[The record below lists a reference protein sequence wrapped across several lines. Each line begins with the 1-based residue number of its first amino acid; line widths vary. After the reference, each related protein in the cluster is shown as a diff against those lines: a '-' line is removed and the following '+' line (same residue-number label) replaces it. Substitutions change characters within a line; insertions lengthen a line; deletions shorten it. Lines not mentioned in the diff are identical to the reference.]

1 MTAVWPFIPQKN
13 VVESIEWLTDILKC
27 KKVEYRL
34 CLRAIPRVIYSC
46 KYQLD
51 DGDYGVARELARSVG
66 GDPVFVPDW
75 PTATQIP
82 TISPSTVSLP
92 VDVTHAPA
100 YRVCGSA
107 LIWTGNS
114 THEVVTVTALGT
126 GTISISATVN
136 GYATPWVIPLRLGTF
151 SQEFSG
157 DRGPQ
162 TYSTCAAVFTC
173 IDTED
178 LSGASGGLSYPTYL
192 ADDQSV
198 AIPVVTDPV
207 YIINNVQEKNTREVE
222 TLDSQTGPL
231 VKYALFS
238 TPNQSAVLAW
248 FVADAPSLWALR
260 VWLHT
265 RRGRWKQFWTS
276 SWNADVTVT
285 KDITAGDGSIQIAAI
300 GRCGQ
305 QPLKR
310 IGGEQHEQQK
320 AHAHQAH
327 HGQDARHHRVRQ
339 MAAEPGHCQSP
350 HAQHLH
356 PQQQRALVPAPHRG
370 DAVLQRQSAVGV
382 GCHVKHRKIVAHKG
396 CHQAHKSKRD
406 QHKQGI
412 SARAGQ
418 THPVF
423 STVGR
428 ARQRQCAKR

>member
-100 YRVCGSA
+100 YRVGGSA

-300 GRCGQ
+300 GFASKYPIPCDMGFMSVTGGFFALRVTGVSAG
-305 QPLKR
+305 PTGNELLNFTGAYSGSTWSVASILKASKLTLSR
-310 IGGEQHEQQK
+310 L
-320 AHAHQAH
+320 
-327 HGQDARHHRVRQ
+327 DADRV
-339 MAAEPGHCQSP
+339 EI
-350 HAQHLH
+350 QHL
-356 PQQQRALVPAPHRG
+356 PGRQASVAVPTKE
-370 DAVLQRQSAVGV
+370 V
-382 GCHVKHRKIVAHKG
+382 
-396 CHQAHKSKRD
+396 
-406 QHKQGI
+406 
-412 SARAGQ
+412 
-418 THPVF
+418 PVYP
-423 STVGR
+423 
-428 ARQRQCAKR
+428 